1 MTISEYNQQQIEAFM
16 MVRRYLQG
24 LSRSRIKR
32 IKRRSLNYVR
42 FRADVADFQTRYFS
56 EICTHKCFTS
66 QTSACCGREG
76 IATFF
81 ADVVIN
87 VLLSSEV
94 EVDAVLQALLS
105 DRGGFKCVYLTED
118 GCVWRLKPI
127 VCEMFL
133 CRHAKENVFSTN
145 EALRNRWEGLRRRE
159 RRYTWPSRPVLFDEL
174 EELFIRAGYDS
185 PLMYLHRSP
194 GLLRVKERFLKSRPQ
209 KLPWM

>member
-24 LSRSRIKR
+24 LSRSHIGR

-42 FRADVADFQTRYFS
+42 FRGDVADFQTQHFS
-56 EICTHKCFTS
+56 EICTYKCFAS

-94 EVDAVLQALLS
+94 EVDAVLQALFT

-133 CRHAKENVFSTN
+133 CRHAKENVFSAN
-145 EALRNRWEGLRRRE
+145 DALQNRWESLRRRE
-159 RRYTWPSRPVLFDEL
+159 RTYTWPSRPVLFDEL

-185 PLMYLHRSP
+185 PLMYLHHSP
-194 GLLRVKERFLKSRPQ
+194 GLLRVKERSGKFP
-209 KLPWM
+209 